1 MEMAPTQKLWIGG
14 KRPVSSFDESQVRTT
29 KTRMRMRMTK
39 KAAKTTMRML
49 MKKATVTQ
57 NDLAPIL

>member
-14 KRPVSSFDESQVRTT
+14 KLLVSSFDESQVRTT

-57 NDLAPIL
+57 NVLAPIL